1 LLLLAVVAVVVVAV
15 VAVVAVVVRV
25 RHSRFWRH
33 RGRRPPIRGYV
44 QIVQLLM
51 NKVREYALLAVCLEV
66 QI

>member
-1 LLLLAVVAVVVVAV
+1 LLLLLVVVV
-15 VAVVAVVVRV
+15 VVVRV

-33 RGRRPPIRGYV
+33 RGRREVVAVVVRRPPIRGYV